1 MKLIF
6 NPCYDSR
13 VYVKSDGC
21 TIDEKVVGPQG
32 LLSELELRAGL
43 TGRFLDD
50 FQRAVLYSRAMKK
63 ALLANPDLFFAQSYD
78 KDKLGTAIILLKWRD
93 ALVKIGWNSTITG
106 CRRLDDLALVEPL
119 FDAKGEADRWRSILE
134 YAQDTAIID
143 EDDSIE
149 VACNKDH
156 LEPLWR
162 QLFDSMENTGS
173 NVHYTPSLISDD
185 LHTKVD
191 LFSFANDIEMAEWLA
206 GQQLGDNDLLV
217 CNDTSILNLE
227 LALEGKPQVGSENN
241 AIGAIMQ
248 IFTLGLE
255 LFSNPVDVNT
265 LLAYLQLPA
274 TPLNNLALKR
284 QNSDGEDYYKS
295 LRSVLFNQLL
305 SDNGIGD
312 EWDALIDEAVF
323 DYEGNDV
330 SKSDRRKNT
339 LSFINQWKAVAGQ
352 GDDATVEK
360 SLVVDFL
367 NRMRKWAKT
376 NLYDEKRA
384 SQFSA
389 IADNCETM
397 LLILEDEADTIST
410 HHLKLWA
417 AQVSRPVELAT
428 LTARK
433 GSLNVTDAATDIHT
447 PPTTLYWDC
456 TMTEYHFAHEL
467 DFLNPGEADILKAS
481 GIDVPDRETLLRT
494 DRALTLSA
502 LSKVRGRI
510 VLLECDVKG
519 GNVTKEAPVAT
530 ELRLQ
535 GALSALRHT
544 PQQHDMVTGK
554 VKAAS
559 AKKGEYAVDPVDF
572 KRDSESYS
580 SLDELIQRPF
590 DYVMDYILHLKQYGK
605 AAMDDLDTLKG
616 HVAHAYVELLTA
628 QGNHNVSE
636 MRKIHNS
643 RFSSNLDLLAQTKG
657 ALLLLE
663 ENDMEFKHFKTLL
676 VKSVD
681 ILLDIIEQNNLSIV
695 GSEQKYE
702 ADIPDIG
709 KMNATV
715 DFVLKAPDG
724 NYVVIDFKWN
734 ESKTYKEKLE
744 HNDAL
749 QLAVYRAVLDKYLE
763 DQGSGSKVIF
773 TGYYVLP
780 RHTLYTLCDTLKYNG
795 EHLQQLVSE
804 NNNDLMLLAR
814 NSYLYRMEQLKAGII
829 EEGEGL
835 ELADLQYM
843 KDTAARN
850 LYPLRRDYNK
860 NTLKEN
866 SYRNKN
872 IVLKGGLI

>member
-134 YAQDTAIID
+134 YAQNTAIID

-173 NVHYTPSLISDD
+173 NVHYTPSPISDD
-185 LHTKVD
+185 LHTKAD
-191 LFSFANDIEMAEWLA
+191 LFSFKNDIEMAEWLA

-217 CNDTSILNLE
+217 CNDTSILNLQ

-284 QNSDGEDYYKS
+284 QNSEGEIYYKS
-295 LRSVLFNQLL
+295 LRSVLFEQLL
-305 SDNGIGD
+305 SDNGIDD
-312 EWDALIDEAVF
+312 EWDALIEEAVF
-323 DYEGNDV
+323 DYEGNDL
-330 SKSDRRKNT
+330 SKSDRRKNA
-339 LSFINQWKAVAGQ
+339 LSFINQWKSVVGQ
-352 GDDATVEK
+352 GDDATVGK
-360 SLVVDFL
+360 SVVVDFL

-389 IADNCETM
+389 ITDNCETM

-433 GSLNVTDAATDIHT
+433 GSLNVTDAVTNIHT
-447 PPTTLYWDC
+447 PPTVLYWDC

-467 DFLNPGEADILKAS
+467 DFLNLREADILKAN
-481 GIDVPDRETLLRT
+481 GIELPDRETLLRT
-494 DRALTLSA
+494 DREMTLCA
-502 LSKVRGRI
+502 LSKVLGRI
-510 VLLECDVKG
+510 VLLECDMKG
-519 GNVTKEAPVAT
+519 GNVTKETPVTT
-530 ELRLQ
+530 ELRLG
-535 GALSALRHT
+535 GALSVRRQT
-544 PQQHDMVTGK
+544 PPQQDMVEEK
-554 VKAAS
+554 VEAAS
-559 AKKGEYAVDPVDF
+559 AKKGEYVVDSIDF

-590 DYVMDYILHLKQYGK
+590 DYVMDYILHLRQYGK

-616 HVAHAYVELLTA
+616 HVAHSYVELLTS
-628 QGNHNVSE
+628 QGANKVSD
-636 MRKIHNS
+636 MRAIHNS
-643 RFSSNLDLLAQTKG
+643 HFSRNLDHLVQTRG

-663 ENDMEFKHFKTLL
+663 ENDLDFKHFKTLL
-676 VKSVD
+676 EKSVD
-681 ILLDIIEQNNLSIV
+681 ILLDIIEQNNLTVV

-724 NYVVIDFKWN
+724 NYVVIDFKWS
-734 ESKTYKEKLE
+734 ESQLYKKKLE
-744 HNDAL
+744 QNDAL
-749 QLAVYRAVLDKYLE
+749 QLAVYRAVIDRYLE
-763 DQGSGSKVIF
+763 DQGSDRKVVF

-795 EHLQQLVSE
+795 EHLQRVVGE
-804 NNNDLMLLAR
+804 NDNDLMHLAR
-814 NSYLYRMEQLKAGII
+814 NSYRYRINQLRSGVI

-843 KDTAARN
+843 KDTAAKE
-850 LYPLRRDYNK
+850 LYPLRCDYSQ

-866 SYRNKN
+866 SYGNKN

>member
-6 NPCYDSR
+6 NPYYDSK

-21 TIDEKVVGPQG
+21 TIDEKVVGSQG

-43 TGRFLDD
+43 TGRFLND
-50 FQRAVLYSRAMKK
+50 FQRAILYSRALKK
-63 ALLANPDLFFAQSYD
+63 ALVGNPDLFFARSYD

-93 ALVKIGWNSTITG
+93 ALVKMGWNSAITG
-106 CRRLDDLALVEPL
+106 CRRLDDLALLEPL
-119 FDAKGEADRWRSILE
+119 FDAKGEADRWRNILK
-134 YAQDTAIID
+134 YAQCAPLID
-143 EDDSIE
+143 EGDSIE
-149 VACNKDH
+149 VTCEENH
-156 LEPLWR
+156 LQPLFR
-162 QLFDSMENTGS
+162 QLFDSMES
-173 NVHYTPSLISDD
+173 NGCKVCYTPSSVCDD
-185 LHTKVD
+185 LPTKTDVY
-191 LFSFANDIEMAEWLA
+191 SFTSDIEMAEWLA
-206 GQQLGDNDLLV
+206 GQHLGDNDLLV
-217 CNDTSILNLE
+217 SNDTSILNLE
-227 LALEGKPQVGSENN
+227 LALESKPQVGSENN

-248 IFTLGLE
+248 ILTLGLE
-255 LFSNPVDVNT
+255 LFSNPVNVNT
-265 LLAYLQLPA
+265 LLIYLQLPA
-274 TPLNNLALKR
+274 TPLNGVTVKR
-284 QNSDGEDYYKS
+284 QDSEGEIYYKS
-295 LRSVLFNQLL
+295 LRSVLFDQLL
-305 SDNGIGD
+305 SDNGIDD
-312 EWDALIDEAVF
+312 EWDALIEEAVF
-323 DYEGNDV
+323 DYEGNDL
-330 SKSDRRKNT
+330 SKSDRRKNA
-339 LSFINQWKAVAGQ
+339 LSFINQWKSVVGQ
-352 GDDATVEK
+352 GDDATVGK
-360 SLVVDFL
+360 SVVVDFL
-367 NRMRKWAKT
+367 NRMRKWAKG

-397 LLILEDEADTIST
+397 LLILEDEADTINT

-433 GSLNVTDAATDIHT
+433 GSLNVTDAVTNIHT
-447 PPTTLYWDC
+447 PPTALYWDC

-467 DFLNPGEADILKAS
+467 DFLNPREADILKAN
-481 GIDVPDRETLLRT
+481 GIELPDRETLLRT
-494 DRALTLSA
+494 DREMTLCA
-502 LSKVRGRI
+502 LSKVLGRI

-530 ELRLQ
+530 ELRLG
-535 GALSALRHT
+535 GALSVRRQT
-544 PQQHDMVTGK
+544 PPQQDMVEEK
-554 VKAAS
+554 VEAAS
-559 AKKGEYAVDPVDF
+559 AKKGEYVVDSVDF

-590 DYVMDYILHLKQYGK
+590 DYVMDYILHLRQYGK

-616 HVAHAYVELLTA
+616 HVAHAYVELLTG
-628 QGNHNVSE
+628 QGAHKVSS
-636 MRKIHNS
+636 MRAIHNS
-643 RFSSNLDLLAQTKG
+643 RFSSNLDHLVQTKG

-663 ENDMEFKHFKTLL
+663 ENDLDFKHFKTLL
-676 VKSVD
+676 EKSVD
-681 ILLDIIEQNNLSIV
+681 ILLDIIEQNNLTVV

-724 NYVVIDFKWN
+724 NYVVIDFKWS
-734 ESKTYKEKLE
+734 ESQLYKKKLE
-744 HNDAL
+744 QNDAL
-749 QLAVYRAVLDKYLE
+749 QLAVYRAVIDRYLE
-763 DQGSGSKVIF
+763 DQGSDRKVVF

-795 EHLQQLVSE
+795 EHLQRVVGE
-804 NNNDLMLLAR
+804 NDNDLMHLAR
-814 NSYLYRMEQLKAGII
+814 NSYRYRMNQLRSGVI

-843 KDTAARN
+843 KDTAAKE
-850 LYPLRRDYNK
+850 LYPLRHDYSQ

-866 SYRNKN
+866 SYGNKN